1 MLRDYQTAPISEA
14 LKRALTLARK
24 LTLEPQS
31 FGPADLEPLRELGV
45 SDEQIEDAIVI
56 CADFNVI
63 NRVADS
69 LGFEPST
76 AGAYRRQSRQILR
89 LGYDL

>member
-1 MLRDYQTAPISEA
+1 M
-14 LKRALTLARK
+14 
-24 LTLEPQS
+24 
-31 FGPADLEPLRELGV
+31 